1 MSPLFHHL
9 EMMLLEV
16 AWSSQRFLFLW
27 VEYPRSSAEVSLPV
41 ALFLFF
47 AFGYET
53 GMGQLGGNV
62 HLIWT
67 APGVGAHIQG
77 EQISQSDISGSL
89 NNSGLYQ
96 FFHQESWSPSSRR
109 PGNSNREKH
118 HERSNKSDP
127 YVGISRDSMT
137 TRYARELFLDAAA
150 NLI

>member
-1 MSPLFHHL
+1 M
-9 EMMLLEV
+9 
-16 AWSSQRFLFLW
+16 
-27 VEYPRSSAEVSLPV
+27 

-62 HLIWT
+62 HLFWT

-96 FFHQESWSPSSRR
+96 FFHQVPT
-109 PGNSNREKH
+109 NITYNFK
-118 HERSNKSDP
+118 
-127 YVGISRDSMT
+127 
-137 TRYARELFLDAAA
+137 RELTCTKYIGFIGEVSNHRYTKGAVMLQEKTK
-150 NLI
+150 